1 MIFQT
6 RRGGGECCVGF
17 FHVIFLLIAQDK
29 TGLSPEQTWQR
40 SENNEDGYFTLKNPA
55 SSLFLVSTE
64 VPGVLSAWKDPSQ
77 YVSLLIK
84 GTYGTDQSWQKQIK
98 GDLIGECDGWIKLK
112 LEDRQFQLSDMFLEL
127 SISGEDLSIQVEGT
141 IQLFMIHDF

>member
-1 MIFQT
+1 
-6 RRGGGECCVGF
+6 
-17 FHVIFLLIAQDK
+17 
-29 TGLSPEQTWQR
+29 
-40 SENNEDGYFTLKNPA
+40 
-55 SSLFLVSTE
+55 
-64 VPGVLSAWKDPSQ
+64 
-77 YVSLLIK
+77 LLIK

>member
-1 MIFQT
+1 ML
-6 RRGGGECCVGF
+6 CWF
-17 FHVIFLLIAQDK
+17 FHVNFLLYTAQDK

-40 SENNEDGYFTLKNPA
+40 SESNKDGYFTLKNPA

-84 GTYGTDQSWQKQIK
+84 GTSGTDQIWQKQIK
-98 GDLIGECDGWIKLK
+98 G
-112 LEDRQFQLSDMFLEL
+112 RVDM
-127 SISGEDLSIQVEGT
+127 VGT
-141 IQLFMIHDF
+141 IHDNLLTQ